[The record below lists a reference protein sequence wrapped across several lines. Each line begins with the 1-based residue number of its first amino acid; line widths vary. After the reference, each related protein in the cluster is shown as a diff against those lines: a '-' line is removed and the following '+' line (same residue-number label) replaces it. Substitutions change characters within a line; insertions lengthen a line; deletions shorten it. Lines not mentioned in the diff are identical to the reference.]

1 MNSKTIESKYNSL
14 KKIYK
19 IVESKKN
26 ITLVNLLRLSKQIGY
41 CLDRANYSKFI
52 IEQIINKYS
61 INDFALN
68 KKSDLLTLGGLKTL
82 WIYITEEEKYSTNS
96 YQKHEKYLLQAINK
110 SNDSIIAIGQK
121 AIKFASDNGFNILFS
136 FEKNEVDYLNELLPK
151 IIINNF
157 KINDYANLNFVINS
171 TKIKEKHIQLLPVNM
186 NNFTLKH
193 HQNSQLLNSNI
204 NTHKISQ
211 DLNEFIDSET
221 ESYLNFAISSLL
233 TESALIYEKYKL
245 VAQNSTLNDL
255 EEKIKFQKRQFL
267 KVKREKEIEQISML
281 SKKKD
286 LLHEIR
292 KGN

>member
-1 MNSKTIESKYNSL
+1 MNSKTIESKCNSL

-26 ITLVNLLRLSKQIGY
+26 ITLINLLRLSKQIGY

-52 IEQIINKYS
+52 IEQIIDKYS

-68 KKSDLLTLGGLKTL
+68 KKSDLLTLGRLKTL

-96 YQKHEKYLLQAINK
+96 YQRHEKYLLRAINK
-110 SNDSIIAIGQK
+110 SNDSIIAIGQR
-121 AIKFASDNGFNILFS
+121 AIKFASDNEFNILFS
-136 FEKNEVDYLNELLPK
+136 FQKNEVDYLNELLPK

-186 NNFTLKH
+186 NNFKLKH
-193 HQNSQLLNSNI
+193 HQHSQLFNSNI

-286 LLHEIR
+286 LLHEMR